1 LTIQKAPNVLTI
13 QLKRFKTSFFGESKI
28 NKHIEFPE
36 ILNLTPYMSKDQR
49 SQEVLYT
56 LYAVLV
62 HNGYSTRSGHYYSY
76 IRNSNNT
83 WYCMNDA
90 NVQQVGINSV
100 LKQEAYILFYNR
112 KQSNNPITVEPQE
125 ISITRTEEPKLKKLK
140 QEHIREETNIIALND
155 TKFHNNKSETDTIRK
170 TTEKESNLNLPPSTL
185 KRERSLEKIN
195 ATGDWE
201 INELTNIDKD
211 KNNTNNTSTEIKE
224 FYTKNKSETNTIMA
238 FKSITKK
245 EYNGIGSVVID
256 DIAIE
261 TEKLSTNI
269 NNLLEKSIETVA
281 INHKARLQGKLDW
294 EREIER
300 PKYINNLQYGITV
313 NGWDKLG
320 DEQKEQQKILEK
332 AGLTKIK

>member
-1 LTIQKAPNVLTI
+1 
-13 QLKRFKTSFFGESKI
+13 
-28 NKHIEFPE
+28 
-36 ILNLTPYMSKDQR
+36 
-49 SQEVLYT
+49 
-56 LYAVLV
+56 
-62 HNGYSTRSGHYYSY
+62 
-76 IRNSNNT
+76 
-83 WYCMNDA
+83 
-90 NVQQVGINSV
+90 
-100 LKQEAYILFYNR
+100 
-112 KQSNNPITVEPQE
+112 
-125 ISITRTEEPKLKKLK
+125 
-140 QEHIREETNIIALND
+140 
-155 TKFHNNKSETDTIRK
+155 
-170 TTEKESNLNLPPSTL
+170 
-185 KRERSLEKIN
+185 
-195 ATGDWE
+195 
-201 INELTNIDKD
+201 
-211 KNNTNNTSTEIKE
+211 
-224 FYTKNKSETNTIMA
+224 MA

-332 AGLTKIK
+332 AGLTKSNKKKRRDIWDEEYDKGKVKKVKISNGKK